1 MLTKFSDK
9 PLKVTV
15 VKKASSR
22 KNQSAL
28 GIVKLP
34 STHMAADV
42 SKKVQVNL
50 NTQEDSCDKD
60 F

>member
-1 MLTKFSDK
+1 MVTKFSDK

-15 VKKASSR
+15 VKKVSSR

-34 STHMAADV
+34 STQMAV
-42 SKKVQVNL
+42 GVFNTVQVNL
-50 NTQEDSCDKD
+50 NT
-60 F
+60 